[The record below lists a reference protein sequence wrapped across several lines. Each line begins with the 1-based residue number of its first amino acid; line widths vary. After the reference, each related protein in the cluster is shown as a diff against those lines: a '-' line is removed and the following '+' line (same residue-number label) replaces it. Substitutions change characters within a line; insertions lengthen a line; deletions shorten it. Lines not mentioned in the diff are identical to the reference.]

1 MAALHFLKSAPSL
14 LAQLMPVHL
23 PRLGQSPPG
32 MLCQAVIPLFLN
44 LHSSELCT
52 LESEGDKMLKLR
64 YLRGVNS
71 KVQVSI
77 GYV

>member
-1 MAALHFLKSAPSL
+1 MAALYFLKSAPSL

-32 MLCQAVIPLFLN
+32 MLCQAVLPLN
-44 LHSSELCT
+44 LHSSGLCT
-52 LESEGDKMLKLR
+52 LETVADKMLKLR
-64 YLRGVNS
+64 YLRGLNS